1 MQKLKLFLCN
11 IINTSLSYMIL
22 YFIFNNNLS
31 SISILG
37 MSPYMSILFS
47 IIILSFILT
56 ILFNF
61 NQNSSTIIKNLKT
74 LCKLIAEACIL
85 SIFTSLLFDLILLQM
100 IADIQNIILSISI
113 SKLFIITFAVC
124 FIFYITYSLFNYA
137 AGNKIQQEQ
146 SRSKP
151 NLFLVPIFYSCL
163 FYLASTYIDSNF
175 PGLIEMIFQFSP
187 LNAITTLVLFGGLV
201 GVCLYFY
208 KFSCTTSLLN
218 EKHLILLI
226 KIIGASLLLTTIM
239 TILNTQA
246 IGIIQTSGFFSLFSQ
261 NSFKLLIEPFKINI
275 SSAAFISTATILTT
289 NNNDYDYTYF
299 KPPNVQQ

>member
-1 MQKLKLFLCN
+1 
-11 IINTSLSYMIL
+11 
-22 YFIFNNNLS
+22 
-31 SISILG
+31 
-37 MSPYMSILFS
+37 MSILFS

-61 NQNSSTIIKNLKT
+61 NQNTSTIKNLT
-74 LCKLIAEACIL
+74 ILCKLIAEACIL

-113 SKLFIITFAVC
+113 SKLFIITFSVC

-137 AGNKIQQEQ
+137 AENKIQQEQ
-146 SRSKP
+146 SWSKP

-163 FYLASTYIDSNF
+163 FYVASIYIDINF

-201 GVCLYFY
+201 GFCPYFY
-208 KFSCTTSLLN
+208 KFKNTNSLLN
-218 EKHLILLI
+218 DKHLILLI
-226 KIIGASLLLTTIM
+226 KIIGTSLLLTTIM

-261 NSFKLLIEPFKINI
+261 NSFKLLIEPLKINI
-275 SSAAFISTATILTT
+275 SSAAFISTATILITA
-289 NNNDYDYTYF
+289 NDDYTYTYF
-299 KPPNVQQ
+299 GTKPTSPQ